1 MTDFAPNQS
10 SIAPEPSYQ
19 VQTKAKLKRVA
30 LASFLCAIAACIT
43 VSLIGLVIL
52 FIYTQLMSVIAPGS
66 NFPSSGLLSGAGMAV
81 LMAALNW
88 YFGYITIPAAWL
100 FLGLSLGRFP
110 RRKIVSAKPYYKW
123 GAIWG
128 AVLVGAT
135 TAIAA
140 GFLIDAQI
148 TAIIGAL
155 ITGSLIGGLSG
166 LVCGWLFLA
175 IVRPAEQVRQI
186 EVDVF

>member
-1 MTDFAPNQS
+1 MTDIAPNQNS
-10 SIAPEPSYQ
+10 MTPNPSYQ
-19 VQTKAKLKRVA
+19 VQTKAKLKRVV
-30 LASFLCAIAACIT
+30 LASFLCAITACIT

-52 FIYTQLMSVIAPGS
+52 FIYTQLMSIVAPGS
-66 NFPSSGLLSGAGMAV
+66 NFPSSGLMSGAGMAV

-128 AVLVGAT
+128 AILVGAT
-135 TAIAA
+135 TAIGAA
-140 GFLIDAQI
+140 LGLNAQSAAI
-148 TAIIGAL
+148 TGAL
-155 ITGSLIGGLSG
+155 ITGGLIGGVSG

-186 EVDVF
+186 EVGVF